1 MTSRGGNSNNCLDE
15 SELEVEDD
23 LLNDELEDGE
33 KLELLE
39 EEMEELPLLDDCDM
53 LLEWLHEEL
62 DEKLLLEE
70 QLVLELLKLLQ
81 DELDEEEQEQLT
93 LELVLLDFELLMLQL
108 IELLMLTQELLLLE
122 EEQEEVSL
130 GS

>member
-93 LELVLLDFELLMLQL
+93 LELVLLDLELLMLQL